1 MNETRSILRDK
12 TVFETAYNAPPVQRA
27 CHLLRAIADGETV
40 SNLSK
45 AAATLGINRTTLL
58 RLLHT
63 LEAERFIERLPDGTG
78 YRIGLGLVGLVA
90 KSSYSKDLLQVA
102 MPVLARLAD
111 TTGLSAHL
119 GLLDG
124 LEALYLL
131 RQAPDAPLASTI
143 RTGHRIPAHATTLGR
158 IILAYMPRDAV
169 DRLYAAVPLARFT
182 DRTPAKL
189 EDLHALLGSE
199 RANGVA
205 ASESYYME
213 GVSSLAAAIFDE
225 RGDVVAAIN
234 IAGPSFLFDNASGRR
249 ASLIATVRAAA
260 GEISERLGFQ
270 SGWSRPS
277 THVA

>member
-12 TVFETAYNAPPVQRA
+12 AVVETAYNAPPVQRA

-45 AAATLGINRTTLL
+45 SAIALGINRTTLL

-90 KSSYSKDLLQVA
+90 KSSYSKDLMQVA

-111 TTGLSAHL
+111 GTGLSAHL

-131 RQAPDAPLASTI
+131 RQAPDAPLASNI

-158 IILAYMPRDAV
+158 IILAYMPRQAV
-169 DRLYAAVPLARFT
+169 DQLYAAVPLARFT
-182 DRTPAKL
+182 DRTPARL
-189 EDLHALLGSE
+189 DELHALLERE

-205 ASESYYME
+205 SSESYYVE

-225 RGDVVAAIN
+225 RGDVAAAVN
-234 IAGPSFLFDNASGRR
+234 IAGPSFLFDNVTGRR
-249 ASLIATVRAAA
+249 ASLIAAVRAAA
-260 GEISERLGFQ
+260 DEISERLGFQ
-270 SGWSRPS
+270 SGWARPT

>member
-12 TVFETAYNAPPVQRA
+12 AVLDTAYNAPPVQRA

-40 SNLSK
+40 SNLSR

-90 KSSYSKDLLQVA
+90 KSSYSKDLLQIA

-111 TTGLSAHL
+111 DTGLSAHL

-124 LEALYLL
+124 MEALYLL

-158 IILAYMPRDAV
+158 IILAYMTRQSV
-169 DRLYAAVPLARFT
+169 DDLYASVPLARFT

-189 EDLHALLGSE
+189 DDLHALLRRE

-213 GVSSLAAAIFDE
+213 GVSSLAAAIFDD

-234 IAGPSFLFDNASGRR
+234 IAGPSSLFDNSAGRR
-249 ASLIATVRAAA
+249 ASLVATVRAAA
-260 GEISERLGFQ
+260 SEISQRLGYQ
-270 SGWSRPS
+270 SGWSQP
-277 THVA
+277 TVNVA